1 MSDNKPTHFVPAKH
15 ASTEERVAHALEF
28 IAASMLAIEQ
38 RMDELTRDST
48 KIARAVQTKLK

>member
-1 MSDNKPTHFVPAKH
+1 MSSDKPTHFVPAKH
-15 ASTEERVAHALEF
+15 ASTEERQAHALEF

-38 RMDELTRDST
+38 HMEQLTRDSS